1 MGPEVMASPYSMVV
15 VQSDVGWLGGR
26 QIGGRGLVLGG
37 CIDCR
42 IGAAKAKEWMQACM
56 FANGSLGGCKS
67 G

>member
-1 MGPEVMASPYSMVV
+1 MVV

-56 FANGSLGGCKS
+56 FANGSLGVCKS